1 MQDPRYR
8 LDILKLLQGDV
19 YEDEEPKVLQEM
31 RDIVTAVENDPSHLW
46 HPYLGT
52 LRAPS
57 AAPAF

>member
-1 MQDPRYR
+1 V
-8 LDILKLLQGDV
+8 LKLLQGDV
-19 YEDEEPKVLQEM
+19 YDDDEPRALREM
-31 RDIVTAVENDPSHLW
+31 REIVLTVENDPGHLW

>member
-1 MQDPRYR
+1 MFPREHVGESLVPAVR
-8 LDILKLLQGDV
+8 VLDL
-19 YEDEEPKVLQEM
+19 
-31 RDIVTAVENDPSHLW
+31 VENDPTHLW